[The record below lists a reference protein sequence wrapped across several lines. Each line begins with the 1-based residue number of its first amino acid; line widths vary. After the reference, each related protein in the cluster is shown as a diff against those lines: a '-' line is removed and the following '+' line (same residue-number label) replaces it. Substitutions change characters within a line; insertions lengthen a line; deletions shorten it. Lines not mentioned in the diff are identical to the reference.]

1 MYPYHTIFIFDIRVQ
16 CSNILNTKV
25 EKGRPVPL
33 VLLSLHGARLLQ
45 KEREVDNDNAPGS
58 IVMFFFIPDGS
69 VPNVGLSPSCGVG
82 GYLDATNIVMVV

>member
-58 IVMFFFIPDGS
+58 IVMFFLYPMVLSRMLGS
-69 VPNVGLSPSCGVG
+69 PPVVGWG
-82 GYLDATNIVMVV
+82 GISMQIVMVV